1 MYSRWPGEILQNVED
16 GVEMVD
22 DELGRRQEEGDQED
36 DKIREDLLYQEP
48 LTPAAN
54 IQYVSLIASAAV
66 LRIHDILVWIRI
78 RGSMPPTNG
87 SGFGSGSFYYHHW
100 PSRCHQKTNL
110 KKSFSAYDFLKVL
123 LHHFSKIKSQKEAT
137 KQ

>member
-1 MYSRWPGEILQNVED
+1 MGKMNSRWAGEILQNVED
-16 GVEMVD
+16 GVEMVY

-48 LTPAAN
+48 LTPAEN

-78 RGSMPPTNG
+78 RGDASDKWIRIRIRILLLSSLAFKMP
-87 SGFGSGSFYYHHW
+87 
-100 PSRCHQKTNL
+100 
-110 KKSFSAYDFLKVL
+110 
-123 LHHFSKIKSQKEAT
+123 T
-137 KQ
+137 KN

>member
-1 MYSRWPGEILQNVED
+1 M
-16 GVEMVD
+16 MD
-22 DELGRRQEEGDQED
+22 DELGGRQEEGDQED
-36 DKIREDLLYQEP
+36 DKIREDLLYQQP

-87 SGFGSGSFYYHHW
+87 SGSGSFYFHH
-100 PSRCHQKTNL
+100 
-110 KKSFSAYDFLKVL
+110 
-123 LHHFSKIKSQKEAT
+123 
-137 KQ
+137 